1 MDITSIVEQVETAKK
16 LYIKPNI
23 NDVNMLVEKGLLI
36 GIIDAAAEYQTSY
49 DIFKNWCRAYAKV
62 ILGKKHFLWRD
73 ANYFDR
79 LERSLAARNKPQP
92 KWLHVG
98 H

>member
-1 MDITSIVEQVETAKK
+1 MDINAIVEQVETAKK
-16 LYIKPNI
+16 LYIKPDENQI
-23 NDVNMLVEKGLLI
+23 NMLVNKGLLVSM
-36 GIIDAAAEYQTSY
+36 IDGAAEYDTSY

-73 ANYFDR
+73 KNYFDR

-92 KWLHVG
+92 KWIHVG
-98 H
+98 